1 MLSTNIFYSGYNFL
15 FSVLSLFIGIGSVF
29 LVRESRN
36 FRSMLLFQLGG
47 MAMILLT
54 YITTQDHIL
63 YTMGLN
69 YKFAAFAQILTAI
82 LISVLWINAATDLY
96 YHQLAHRETLTV
108 YTTLAVTLCLYYSF
122 AAHNSAFVAILRQMF
137 PLIGLC
143 LLFLVSLLKLW
154 RRPTVGYFLLSLSL
168 LMLGGKMI
176 VSAFFY
182 QYNWLNLNLFNW
194 LWIYIL
200 AISVIFMR
208 FDMYKEDLQRCWNSL
223 DKLNLQIMN
232 MIDSSP
238 FPIVIVRKSDRKFLV
253 LNDKAAVLFGLSK
266 KALGYHQLS
275 DLMIDAQNYE
285 KFWISLSDKGE
296 IGDFDVMICNL
307 ISASPFWMSASAKEI
322 EYNNEDAVYITFQ
335 DIIYRKER
343 EANLQ
348 NQANKDPLTLVWNRH
363 YFEKVVPERIADCI
377 QNVRNFSLLLID
389 ADKFKKVNDTYGHK
403 TGDKVLMEL
412 AEICR
417 SSLREDDIVARFGGE
432 EFIIFLNDTD
442 TRSAQHVAERLRQNI
457 AQTEIKSEEGET
469 IKVTVSIGVV
479 SSEKTASLELL
490 LRQVDDAMYLAKH
503 GGRNQVAVYD
513 EQQVKSA
520 KIRKNSTAKR
530 RNIHPVFQNEESEEI
545 SLLGSYDG
553 KFMQERK

>member
-194 LWIYIL
+194 LWIYIF